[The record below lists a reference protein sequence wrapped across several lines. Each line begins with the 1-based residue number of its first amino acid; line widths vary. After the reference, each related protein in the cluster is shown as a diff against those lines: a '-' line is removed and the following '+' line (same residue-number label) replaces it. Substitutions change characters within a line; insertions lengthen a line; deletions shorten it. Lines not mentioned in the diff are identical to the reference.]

1 MEKHIT
7 ILGNNIRQIRR
18 EKDLSQ
24 EALAEYADINVT
36 FLGKIERGQA
46 NPTIETLLK
55 ISNAFT
61 LPVTKLFEY
70 PQNIYGDTDN
80 DNRLEILLSEYADK
94 IKNLYK

>member
-24 EALAEYADINVT
+24 EALAEFADINVT

-46 NPTIETLLK
+46 NPTIETLMK
-55 ISNAFT
+55 ISRAFD

-70 PQNIYGDTDN
+70 PQSIYDTSNN
-80 DNRLEILLSEYADK
+80 DQKLLSLLSEYADK
-94 IKNLYK
+94 IKDLYK

>member
-1 MEKHIT
+1 MKKHIT

-24 EALAEYADINVT
+24 EALAEFADINVT

-55 ISNAFT
+55 ISRAFEM
-61 LPVTKLFEY
+61 PVTKLFEY
-70 PQNIYGDTDN
+70 PQSIYGNTN
-80 DNRLEILLSEYADK
+80 DDSRLEALISEFADK
-94 IKNLYK
+94 

>member
-7 ILGNNIRQIRR
+7 VLGNNIRQIRR

-24 EALAEYADINVT
+24 EALAEFADINVT

-55 ISNAFT
+55 ISRAFEMP
-61 LPVTKLFEY
+61 LTKLFEY
-70 PQNIYGDTDN
+70 PQSIYGNTN
-80 DNRLEILLSEYADK
+80 DDSRLEALISEFADK
-94 IKNLYK
+94 IKELYK

>member
-7 ILGNNIRQIRR
+7 VLGNNIRQIRR

-24 EALAEYADINVT
+24 EALAEFADINVT

-55 ISNAFT
+55 ISRAFEM
-61 LPVTKLFEY
+61 PVTKLFEY
-70 PQNIYGDTDN
+70 PQSIYGNTN
-80 DNRLEILLSEYADK
+80 DDSRLEALISEFADK
-94 IKNLYK
+94 IKELYK